1 MAPPQDQAIEIP
13 LFGQLRVRRDA
24 IGVPGPRSRKSRAL
38 PAFLMATVR
47 PYRREKLCELFWDL
61 PANPKAALRWALTR
75 IRKAVDSAVRPR
87 IIAGRERVAFDGA
100 GLNVDLR
107 AIRTC
112 LSDAAAS
119 YAELEDAARR
129 LGEDLLDGARR
140 GSTRLDGAGDAAFAS
155 WLAAER
161 EDAAVIRAGVL
172 GRLARPPDAPRGAVQ
187 TWLRLREEAAPDDGS
202 AKAVPSVGAP
212 RRRVHLR
219 ARRIG
224 FAGCGTGP
232 RSPEPRWAPVRRR

>member
-1 MAPPQDQAIEIP
+1 
-13 LFGQLRVRRDA
+13 
-24 IGVPGPRSRKSRAL
+24 
-38 PAFLMATVR
+38 MATGR

-61 PANPKAALRWALTR
+61 PADPKAAVRWALTG

-87 IIAGRERVAFDGA
+87 IIADRERVAFDGA

-140 GSTRLDGAGDAAFAS
+140 GSTG
-155 WLAAER
+155 
-161 EDAAVIRAGVL
+161 RATRPSRHGW
-172 GRLARPPDAPRGAVQ
+172 RPSARMPR
-187 TWLRLREEAAPDDGS
+187 
-202 AKAVPSVGAP
+202 
-212 RRRVHLR
+212 
-219 ARRIG
+219 
-224 FAGCGTGP
+224 
-232 RSPEPRWAPVRRR
+232 